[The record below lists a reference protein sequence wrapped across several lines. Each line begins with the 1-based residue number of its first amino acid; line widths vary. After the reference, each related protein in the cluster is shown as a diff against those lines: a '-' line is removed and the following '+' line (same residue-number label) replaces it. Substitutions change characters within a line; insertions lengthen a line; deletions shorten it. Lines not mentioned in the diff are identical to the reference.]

1 MSYDDRA
8 SEVCSFLKRYEDK
21 VQRVLELDAKEK
33 FKKSGGYLTGKLLV
47 AMPYMADSRFEHA
60 VIYIC
65 GHDEYGAIGLLIN
78 KLLNSLTF
86 NDLLAQLDIASVSSA
101 RDVQMHNGG
110 PVEVSR
116 GFVLHSNDYQSDS
129 TVRISEN
136 FCITATLDIL
146 KTLAQGKGPR
156 KFLLTLGYT
165 GWGANQLEQELQ
177 DNFWIV
183 VDPSEEIVFNSALD
197 FRWRAAMA
205 ALGVDP
211 LTLSL
216 ESGRA

>member
-1 MSYDDRA
+1 MR
-8 SEVCSFLKRYEDK
+8 RI
-21 VQRVLELDAKEK
+21 LDSDSKDK
-33 FKKSGGYLTGKLLV
+33 FKKSEYYLTGKLLV
-47 AMPYMADSRFEHA
+47 AMPFMDDTRFSHA

-78 KLLNSLTF
+78 KPLNSLTF
-86 NDLLAQLDIASVSSA
+86 NDLLTQLDIVATPDV
-101 RDVQMHNGG
+101 REVQMQAGG

-116 GFVLHSNDYQSDS
+116 GFVLHSTDYQSES
-129 TVRISEN
+129 TVRVGEN

-146 KTLAQGKGPR
+146 KTLAQGQGPR
-156 KFLLTLGYT
+156 KFLLTLGYA
-165 GWGANQLEQELQ
+165 GWGSNQLEQELQ

-183 VDPSEEIVFNSALD
+183 VEPSEEIVFNSALD

-205 ALGVDP
+205 SLGVDP

-216 ESGRA
+216 ESGHA

>member
-1 MSYDDRA
+1 MIGLQEYVA
-8 SEVCSFLKRYEDK
+8 SIKCYEDK
-21 VQRVLELDAKEK
+21 VRRVLDSDSKEK
-33 FKKSGGYLTGKLLV
+33 FKKNDYYLTGKLLV
-47 AMPYMADSRFEHA
+47 AMPYMEDSRFAHA

-78 KLLNSLTF
+78 KSLNSLTF
-86 NDLLAQLDIASVSSA
+86 NDLLMQLDIATTPSH
-101 RDVQMHNGG
+101 REVQMHTGG

-116 GFVLHSNDYQSDS
+116 GFVLHSPDYQSDS
-129 TVRISEN
+129 TVRIGEN
-136 FCITATLDIL
+136 FRITATLDIL
-146 KTLAQGKGPR
+146 KTLAQGQGPR
-156 KFLLTLGYT
+156 KFLLALGYT
-165 GWGANQLEQELQ
+165 GWGSNQLEQELQ

-183 VDPSEEIVFNSALD
+183 VEPSEEIVFSSALD

-205 ALGVDP
+205 SLGVDP